1 MRSFGAMADQIA
13 SDRRACAR
21 AIAVLVTAL
30 PIALMA
36 GTATH
41 AAPDIELGRY
51 LATQCV
57 TCHRPGAPNP
67 AAGGGAIPNIFGMA
81 EPRFATLV
89 KAYRAKQLPNQVMQN
104 AVGNLKDD
112 EIEALAAYFA
122 RTTRP

>member
-1 MRSFGAMADQIA
+1 MADRIA
-13 SDRRACAR
+13 FDRRGFSRR
-21 AIAVLVTAL
+21 AAFSAAVLAVGELLA
-30 PIALMA
+30 AS
-36 GTATH
+36 TATS

-67 AAGGGAIPNIFGMA
+67 AGGGAIPNIFGMA